1 MVPMVLWALL
11 MEKCATWFVM
21 FVLIWGLYVAILMLQ
36 LVDLFE
42 LLTTCVYEAHWW
54 LLQGNRTIE
63 VLRLAFVI

>member
-21 FVLIWGLYVAILMLQ
+21 FMLIWGLYVAILMLQ

-42 LLTTCVYEAHWW
+42 LLTTCVCMRHIVVIAR
-54 LLQGNRTIE
+54 NRTIE